1 MRGFT
6 LIEIVLVLAVMGILL
21 AIAIPSAERYLER
34 SRIAETTAAISEM
47 QKTIRDYDRTKG
59 ALPDGLNEVGFDTK
73 RDAWGQGYEYLN
85 LRTLKGNGKARKD
98 KSLKPLNSDFDLY
111 SVGPDGVTAPS
122 LTAKAARD
130 DVVRARDG
138 RFIGSAAEF
147 DP

>member
-6 LIEIVLVLAVMGILL
+6 LIEIVLVLAVLGITL
-21 AIAIPSAERYLER
+21 AIAIPSAERYFER
-34 SRIAETTAAISEM
+34 ARIAETTSAIAEM
-47 QKTIRDYDRTKG
+47 QRTIRDHERTKG
-59 ALPDGLNEVGFDTK
+59 ALPDGLGDVGFDTK

-138 RFIGSAAEF
+138 RFIGTAAEF